1 MTTVG
6 PEPPFL
12 PLRIL
17 GAVLRW
23 APVWVPALLFWQITT
38 GGLQP
43 ALAERSRL
51 DGARPEVEQRHS
63 KSAAEFERMAAERRA
78 WEDPVYLERMRRA
91 KFPSDAPADGLSR
104 AGQDGG

>member
-51 DGARPEVEQRHS
+51 DGVRPEVEARHS
-63 KSAAEFERMAAERRA
+63 NSQAEFERMAAERRA
-78 WEDPVYLERMRRA
+78 WEDPVYQERRRRA
-91 KFPSDAPADGLSR
+91 TSPADEPADGLSR
-104 AGQDGG
+104 GGG